1 MLKLALVSERVLAV
15 ARVTTSTAM
24 AAAVSAVVCSI
35 ASISTGGRC
44 WRWPPHVRPAIAAPA
59 VIAAIAAC
67 LVWRWRI
74 AAAAAAIVATL
85 TTAPTRV
92 RVPIRRL
99 FLRRYVCGRRLV
111 ALMLGT
117 RFRLPS
123 SHVLLVGLF
132 ATCMIWW
139 WFPLVLCWLRLLVH
153 FLA

>member
-1 MLKLALVSERVLAV
+1 MLKLALVSERVLAI
-15 ARVTTSTAM
+15 AVTTSTAIA

-59 VIAAIAAC
+59 VIAA

-74 AAAAAAIVATL
+74 AAAAAIVATL

>member
-59 VIAAIAAC
+59 VIAAC

>member
-59 VIAAIAAC
+59 VIAA